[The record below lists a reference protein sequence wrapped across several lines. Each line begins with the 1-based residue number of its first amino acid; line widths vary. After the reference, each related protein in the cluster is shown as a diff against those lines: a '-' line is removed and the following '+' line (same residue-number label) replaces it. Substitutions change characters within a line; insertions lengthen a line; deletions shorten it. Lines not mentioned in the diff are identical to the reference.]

1 MKKNYIFPRWF
12 SIILTNMA
20 AFMLGCYAIITYRFG
35 LVVPTWNWIFVG
47 IVGVL
52 FFIDANAKR

>member
-12 SIILTNMA
+12 SITLSNMA
-20 AFMLGCYAIITYRFG
+20 AFMLGGYTVITYKFG
-35 LVVPTWNWIFVG
+35 IVVPTWDWILIG
-47 IVGVL
+47 TLGLL